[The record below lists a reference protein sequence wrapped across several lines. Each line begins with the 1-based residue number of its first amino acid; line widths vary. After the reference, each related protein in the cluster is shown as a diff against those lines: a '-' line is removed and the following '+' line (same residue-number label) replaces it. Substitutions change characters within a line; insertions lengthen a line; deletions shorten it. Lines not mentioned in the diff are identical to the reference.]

1 MSPPKLTSTW
11 NLRMQP
17 YLVLQGLCR
26 YNQVMM
32 KSYWIRM
39 GPNSMTDI
47 LVRKFGHRDKHR
59 VKMM

>member
-1 MSPPKLTSTW
+1 
-11 NLRMQP
+11 
-17 YLVLQGLCR
+17 
-26 YNQVMM
+26 MM